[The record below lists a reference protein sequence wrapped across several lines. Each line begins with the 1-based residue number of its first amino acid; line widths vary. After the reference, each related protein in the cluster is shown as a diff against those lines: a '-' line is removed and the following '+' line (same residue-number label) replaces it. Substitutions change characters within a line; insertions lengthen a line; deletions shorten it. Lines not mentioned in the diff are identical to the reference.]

1 MRRLLVTLGAVLLMA
16 AVLAGSVAWL
26 TLTEPGLRL
35 ALAWLFGGTVTAKTV
50 SGRAIGPLRLTDVVI
65 DLGAAVVRADRVE
78 LDWDPR
84 AWLDTGRIEI
94 RPLEIVGLD
103 VEVTEQQAGTGP
115 EPLVLA
121 RAIDVS
127 QVSIKGIVLRSG
139 AQRWRAQS
147 ARFSLIAEERS
158 VRFSELDLQ
167 AENLSVSGS
176 GTLGLNARDPL
187 DFHVAWRVSRSDG
200 TELGGRTRFFG
211 SWTNVGFSHDGDAPF
226 AWRADGEVRPLV
238 AVPAWEVAVDIP
250 RFEPSTVNADWP
262 ATPVSARLQFDGEG
276 ARAQTGGRLQVPEY
290 SERPIAL
297 QGVFTAR
304 GERVVLQSVE
314 LSLDG
319 LPARLVVDGELELR
333 QTIGFDLSGVWRDL
347 ELEAGEL
354 GRLRSPDGRVQVKGE
369 PQSYAGSFS
378 GRVAREAEGQTP
390 VEANV
395 QGRLSGGTSALKIT
409 ELSVRTDQGAATGEV
424 DMDWSAEPVIRAN
437 LRGGP
442 IDPGIVD
449 PRLSGGITVALRV
462 NASLPSAGVRYAI
475 ALDSLTGTVNGQPV
489 TGHGRLDMQAGGDAQ
504 TELMLTVG
512 VNALDVKG
520 SVGQRLDLRWRLE
533 ARDLTQLVPETTGRI
548 QGQGRLRGAWASPA
562 VELQAEGE
570 ALRWQGV
577 EVGGLELQARFDTG
591 AGTLEQTGFE
601 ARAVTWRG
609 VELTQISGSASG
621 SVAAHRIQAEAVAAD
636 GRLRLQ
642 GSGGYE
648 ERRWTGQIASAYSE
662 SERLGRWRLQAPVA
676 IEIGGQGARVGEACL
691 ANAPARLCGR
701 GSWSEGG
708 GWKAEARFE
717 QVELDRLEPW
727 LPQGLAYRGELSG
740 EMDLHA
746 DAQGPWEG
754 RALLEIREAALSRV
768 GSEQTL
774 TRISEGSL
782 KLHADRLAVELQ
794 ARIDLD
800 GQGEVEAWARSGRG
814 GPESA
819 LKGRL
824 RGRVVELEFLT
835 LLFPELEEVGGQI
848 SMDLE
853 LSGRL
858 ESPRYAGQLA
868 LLDGSATVIELGVT
882 LEDIGLTLDGDV
894 NGLRIAGSARS
905 GDGFVTLDGRLD
917 WSGRKIQGRLSISG
931 ERFRVADV
939 SGIRVDASP
948 ALVIDIAGRDLELTG
963 TVHVDEALI
972 APVGLSTATRVR
984 ISPDEVIVGS
994 APAEPKRWRVSS
1006 RVKVTLGD
1014 IEVDAYGLKGELK
1027 GALDIS
1033 DLPGQV
1039 ATATGMLTIEEGW
1052 YKAYGQT
1059 LDIDR
1064 GRLTYR
1070 GGPVDNPELDVRAVR
1085 YLETYLVGVNV
1096 RGTLQDPRIE
1106 VFSDPPRPRQYA
1118 LYLLLL
1124 GEAPVE
1130 LGRAGQSLSYG
1141 NPSAQFESDLGG
1153 AAAGASAGLGSFLSP
1168 DLYVGYLESLSLRYR
1183 ISKKWAVEAERGY
1196 ESSVGI
1202 IYSIR

>member
-1 MRRLLVTLGAVLLMA
+1 MRRLVITLGAVFLLV
-16 AVLAGSVAWL
+16 AVLAGSAAWL
-26 TLTEPGLRL
+26 TLTEPGLQV

-50 SGRAIGPLRLTDVVI
+50 SGRAIGPIRLTDVVI

-84 AWLDTGRIEI
+84 AWLNTGHIRI

-103 VEVTEQQAGTGP
+103 VEVTEQQADSGA
-115 EPLVLA
+115 EAFVLA

-127 QVSIKGIVLRSG
+127 QARIEGIVLRSG
-139 AQRWRAQS
+139 AQQWQARS
-147 ARFSLIAEERS
+147 ARLSLVAEERS
-158 VRFSELDLQ
+158 VRFSELELE
-167 AENLSVSGS
+167 AENLSVSGT
-176 GTLGLNARDPL
+176 GTLGLNAQDPL
-187 DFHVAWRVSRSDG
+187 DFDVVWRLSRSDG
-200 TELGGRTRFFG
+200 TELGGKTRFFG
-211 SWTNVGFSHDGDAPF
+211 SWANVGFSHDGDAPF
-226 AWRADGEVRPLV
+226 AWRADGDVRPLA
-238 AVPAWEVAVDIP
+238 AVPAWNVAVDIP

-276 ARAQTGGRLQVPEY
+276 ARARTRGHLQIPDY
-290 SERPIAL
+290 SERPITL

-304 GERVVLQSVE
+304 GERVALQSVE

-319 LPARLVVDGELELR
+319 LPARFVVDGELELR
-333 QTIGFDLSGVWRDL
+333 QTIGFDLSAVWRHL
-347 ELEAGEL
+347 ELEAGAV
-354 GRLRSPDGRVQVKGE
+354 GRLRSPKGSVQVSGE

-378 GRVAREAEGQTP
+378 GRVAREGEGQTP
-390 VEANV
+390 VEASIE
-395 QGRLSGGTSALKIT
+395 GRLSGGTSAVKIAHLRIRT
-409 ELSVRTDQGAATGEV
+409 EQGAATGEV
-424 DMDWSAEPVIRAN
+424 DVDWSAEPAIRAS
-437 LRGGP
+437 LHGGP

-449 PRLSGGITVALRV
+449 PRLSGGVTLGLDV
-462 NASLPSAGVRYAI
+462 NASLASAGARYTI
-475 ALDSLTGTVNGQPV
+475 TLDSLAGTVNGQPV
-489 TGHGRLDMQAGGDAQ
+489 TGQGRLDMQTGGEAQ
-504 TELMLTVG
+504 AKLALTVG
-512 VNALDVKG
+512 DNALDAQG
-520 SVGQRLDLRWRLE
+520 SLGQRLDLRWHLK
-533 ARDLTQLVPETTGRI
+533 ARNLTQLVPDAAGRI
-548 QGQGRLRGAWASPA
+548 RAQGRLRGAGVSPA

-570 ALRWQGV
+570 ALSWREV
-577 EVGGLELQARFDTG
+577 EVGGLELRARFDTG

-601 ARAVTWRG
+601 ARSVTWRG
-609 VELTQISGSASG
+609 VELERVSGSASG
-621 SVAAHRIQAEAVAAD
+621 TVAEHRIQAEAVAAD

-642 GSGGYE
+642 ASGGYE
-648 ERRWTGQIASAYSE
+648 ARRWTGRISRAESE
-662 SERLGRWRLQAPVA
+662 SERLGRWRLQAPA
-676 IEIGGQGARVGEACL
+676 ALEIGGRDARVGEACL
-691 ANAPARLCGR
+691 ADFPARLCGR
-701 GSWSEGG
+701 GAWSRDG
-708 GWKAEARFE
+708 GWEAEARFE
-717 QVELDRLEPW
+717 QVGLARLEPW
-727 LPQGLAYRGELSG
+727 LPQDLAYRGELSG

-754 RALLEIREAALSRV
+754 RALVELRRAAVSRAGRE
-768 GSEQTL
+768 ETL
-774 TRISEGSL
+774 TRISEGRLTL
-782 KLHADRLAVELQ
+782 KADRSALELQ
-794 ARIDLD
+794 ARVDLD
-800 GQGEVEAWARSGRG
+800 GQGEVEAWARSGRVG
-814 GPESA
+814 RDSA
-819 LKGRL
+819 LTGRL
-824 RGRVVELEFLT
+824 RGRVVDLEFLT
-835 LLFPELEEVGGQI
+835 LLFPELVEVGGQI

-853 LSGRL
+853 ISGRVD
-858 ESPRYAGQLA
+858 SPRYSGQLA
-868 LLDGSATVIELGVT
+868 LRDGSATVIELGVT
-882 LEDIGLTLDGDV
+882 LEGIGLSLDGDV

-905 GDGFVTLDGRLD
+905 GDGIVTLNGRLD
-917 WSGRKIQGRLSISG
+917 WSGREIQGRLSISG

-939 SGIRVDASP
+939 SGIRVDVSP
-948 ALVIDIAGRDLELTG
+948 DLVVEIAGRDLELTG

-972 APVGLSTATRVR
+972 APAGLSSATRVR
-984 ISPDEVIVGS
+984 TSPDEVIVGS

-1014 IEVDAYGLKGELK
+1014 IEVDVYGLKGKLK

-1096 RGTLQDPRIE
+1096 RGTLQDPTIE

-1124 GEAPVE
+1124 GEAPVQ

-1141 NPSAQFESDLGG
+1141 SPSAQFESDFGG
-1153 AAAGASAGLGSFLSP
+1153 AAAGASEGLGSFLSP
-1168 DLYVGYLESLSLRYR
+1168 DSYVGYLESLSLRFR
-1183 ISKKWAVEAERGY
+1183 ISKKWALEAERGY